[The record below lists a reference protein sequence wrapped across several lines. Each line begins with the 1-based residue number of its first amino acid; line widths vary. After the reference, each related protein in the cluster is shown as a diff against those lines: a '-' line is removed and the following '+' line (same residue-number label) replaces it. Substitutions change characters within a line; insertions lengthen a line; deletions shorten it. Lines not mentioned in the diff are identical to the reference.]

1 MKNILLTATFS
12 ITVAAI
18 LIASMATQPVFAGG
32 GPGDP
37 MMVHIIKLVD
47 HDGEFYFK
55 AIDVNTGTEFTGCSI
70 ATVGGTGECYMGPL
84 PIGQFEI
91 YELSQNGFALV
102 VSHCLP
108 GNIDTIAI
116 IDGNNNNLCTFQNQ
130 RIVAGEL
137 LPIMSSALV
146 IAGVSTIAV
155 WMIPTVLGLAGAGVY
170 LVKYRA
176 NRD

>member
-18 LIASMATQPVFAGG
+18 LIASMATQPVFAGVG
-32 GPGDP
+32 NP
-37 MMVHIIKLVD
+37 MMVHIIKTVD
-47 HDGEFYFK
+47 RDGEFYFK
-55 AIDVNTGTEFTGCSI
+55 AIEVNTGAEFSGCSI
-70 ATVGGTGECYMGPL
+70 ATVEGTGECYLGPL

-102 VSHCLP
+102 ESHCLP
-108 GNIDTIAI
+108 GDIDTIAI

-155 WMIPTVLGLAGAGVY
+155 WTIPTVLGLAGVGVY
-170 LVKYRA
+170 LVKHRA

>member
-18 LIASMATQPVFAGG
+18 LIASMATQPVFAGASSS
-32 GPGDP
+32 DP
-37 MMVHIIKLVD
+37 MMVHIIKSVD
-47 HDGEFYFK
+47 RDGEFYFK
-55 AIDVNTGTEFTGCSI
+55 AVEVNTGAEFSGCSI
-70 ATVGGTGECYMGPL
+70 ATVEGTGECYMPL
-84 PIGQFEI
+84 PMGQFEI

-116 IDGNNNNLCTFQNQ
+116 IDGNNNNVCTFQNQ

-137 LPIMSSALV
+137 LPLDSTALLIGGLSSMS
-146 IAGVSTIAV
+146 IF
-155 WMIPTVLGLAGAGVY
+155 MIPAVAGLAGAGVY
-170 LVKYRA
+170 LVKFRKQ
-176 NRD
+176 

>member
-18 LIASMATQPVFAGG
+18 LIASIATQPVLALE
-32 GPGDP
+32 DP
-37 MMVHIIKLVD
+37 MMVHIIKWVD
-47 HDGEFYFK
+47 RDGEFYFK
-55 AIDVNTGTEFTGCSI
+55 AIDVDTGDEITGCSI
-70 ATVGGTGECYMGPL
+70 TTVEGTGECYMAL
-84 PIGQFEI
+84 TMGQFEI

-102 VSHCLP
+102 ASHCLP
-108 GNIDTIAI
+108 GDIDTIAI
-116 IDGNNNNLCTFQNQ
+116 INGENINHCTFQNQ

-146 IAGVSTIAV
+146 IAGVSTIAI

-170 LVKYRA
+170 LVKFRKQ
-176 NRD
+176 

>member
-18 LIASMATQPVFAGG
+18 LIAFMATQPVFAGT
-32 GPGDP
+32 GDP
-37 MMVHIIKLVD
+37 MMVHIIKWVD
-47 HDGEFYFK
+47 IDGEFYFK
-55 AIDVNTGTEFTGCSI
+55 AIEVNTGAEFSGCSI
-70 ATVGGTGECYMGPL
+70 ATVEGTGECYMGPL

-102 VSHCLP
+102 ESHCLP

-116 IDGNNNNLCTFQNQ
+116 IDGANNNLCTFQNQ

-137 LPIMSSALV
+137 LPLDSTALFL
-146 IAGVSTIAV
+146 AGIQSMTV
-155 WMIPTVLGLAGAGVY
+155 WMVPAVVGLAGVGVY
-170 LVKYRA
+170 LVKFRKH
-176 NRD
+176 

>member
-18 LIASMATQPVFAGG
+18 LIASMATQPVFAGVG
-32 GPGDP
+32 NP
-37 MMVHIIKLVD
+37 MMVHIIKTVD

-55 AIDVNTGTEFTGCSI
+55 AIEVDTGAEFSGCSI
-70 ATVGGTGECYMGPL
+70 ATVEGTGECYMAL

-116 IDGNNNNLCTFQNQ
+116 IDGINNNVCTFQNQ

-137 LPIMSSALV
+137 LSLDTSALM
-146 IAGVSTIAV
+146 IAGLTSMTV
-155 WMIPTVLGLAGAGVY
+155 WMVPAIAGLTGVGVY
-170 LVKYRA
+170 LVKFRKQ
-176 NRD
+176 